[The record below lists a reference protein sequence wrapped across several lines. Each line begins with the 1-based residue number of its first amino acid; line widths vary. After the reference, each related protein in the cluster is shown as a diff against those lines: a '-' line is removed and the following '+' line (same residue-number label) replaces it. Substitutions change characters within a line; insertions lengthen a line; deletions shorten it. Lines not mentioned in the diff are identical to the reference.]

1 MKLLE
6 MKNITKKFGENII
19 ANENVN
25 FEVEQGEV
33 HALLGENGAGKSTL
47 MNILCG
53 VYKPT
58 SGEMR
63 LHGKKISMSG
73 ASDAQKLG
81 IGMVHQHFMIIQ
93 NMLVIENVILGTHNT
108 AVLNLKKAARKFT
121 DLSRKYGMEIDPFA
135 KVSEL
140 TVGQQQRL
148 EILKVLYRGAELI
161 ILDEPTA
168 ILTPEEVD
176 GLYDIIRM
184 LVKEGKTVIFITH
197 KMKEV
202 MEVCNRCTIL
212 RNGRSVQTMEISK
225 INSVEQLA
233 NMMVGKEVELT
244 ITKKACNPGKEILR
258 VVNLECK
265 DNSGKNV
272 LSGINFGIRSGE
284 ILGVAGVDGNGQSE
298 LVACITGLRKTS
310 GGAVIINGE
319 SVNNTSVKEVLKH
332 GVAHIPE
339 DRHRFGIIGD
349 MSVMENLMLMS
360 SDKKEYSKNGIICEK
375 WIKEHC
381 EKIIEEF
388 DVKTSGVRIE
398 AGHLSGGNQQKLVIG
413 RELEWKPELII
424 AMHPDRGLDIGA
436 AKYIQ
441 NRLIKERD
449 RGAAILMVSAEL
461 DEIMELSD
469 RILVMSEGHI
479 AGILDT
485 SDATKEQV
493 GVLMTGGRECN

>member
-6 MKNITKKFGENII
+6 MRNITKKFGESVI

-25 FEVEQGEV
+25 FDVEQGEV

-53 VYKPT
+53 VCKPT
-58 SGEMR
+58 SGEVL
-63 LHGKKISMSG
+63 LHGKKVCMSG
-73 ASDAQKLG
+73 AADAQKLG
-81 IGMVHQHFMIIQ
+81 VGMVHQHFMIIQ

-108 AVLNLKKAARKFT
+108 AVLNLKKAAGRFVE
-121 DLSRKYGMEIDPFA
+121 LARRYGMEIDPFA

-161 ILDEPTA
+161 VLDEPTA
-168 ILTPEEVD
+168 ILTPEEVE
-176 GLYDIIRM
+176 GLYNIIRM

-202 MEVCNRCTIL
+202 MDVCNRCTIL
-212 RNGRSVQTMEISK
+212 RNGRSVQTMEISGIK
-225 INSVEQLA
+225 SVGQLA

-244 ITKKACNPGKEILR
+244 ITKKPCNPGKEVLR
-258 VVNLECK
+258 VVNLECR
-265 DNSGKNV
+265 DSSGKDV

-298 LVACITGLRKTS
+298 LISCITGLRRTS
-310 GGAVIINGE
+310 GGSVIINGE

-339 DRHRFGIIGD
+339 DRHRFGIIND

-360 SDKKEYSKNGIICEK
+360 SDKKEYSKKGIICEK

-381 EKIIEEF
+381 EEIIKEF
-388 DVKTSGVRIE
+388 DVKTPGVQIA

-413 RELEWKPELII
+413 RELEWKPQLIV

-449 RGAAILMVSAEL
+449 RGAAVLMVSAEL

-469 RILVMSEGHI
+469 RILVMLDGRI
-479 AGILDT
+479 AGILDA
-485 SDATKEQV
+485 SKATKEQV
-493 GVLMTGGRECN
+493 GVLMTGGRDVI